1 MIFLELFLTFLL
13 IGVMAFGGGYG
24 MIPLVR
30 SFVVSNGWL
39 TAEEVSNVI
48 AIAESTPGPI
58 AINMAT
64 YVGSV
69 QGMAHGGFFGALLG
83 SFLCTLGVVLP
94 AFVIILLI
102 ASILKNFKDNKYV
115 NAFLTGIKPV
125 VVGLILSTG
134 LLMLIQCFYVNFSSY
149 NTLFTTIPKIDWIP
163 IAIIAGLVM
172 VRFLYKKIFKKNIS
186 PILLIILSAG
196 VGMLVF

>member
-1 MIFLELFLTFLL
+1 MIYLELFLTFLL
-13 IGVMAFGGGYG
+13 IGVMAFGGGYA

-39 TAEEVSNVI
+39 TLEEVSNII

-58 AINMAT
+58 AVNMAT

-69 QGMAHGGFFGALLG
+69 QGMANDGFLGAFLG

-94 AFVIILLI
+94 AFLIILLI

-115 NAFLTGIKPV
+115 NAFLVGIKPV
-125 VVGLILSTG
+125 VVGLIISTG
-134 LLMLIQCFYVNFSSY
+134 LLMLIQCFYVNFTTY
-149 NTLFTTIPKIDWIP
+149 NTIFTSKPIFDWVSLAVIF
-163 IAIIAGLVM
+163 GLIGI
-172 VRFLYKKIFKKNIS
+172 RILYKKLFKKNIS
-186 PILLIILSAG
+186 PILLIIISAG
-196 VGMLVF
+196 IGMLVF

>member
-1 MIFLELFLTFLL
+1 MIYLELFLTFLL
-13 IGVMAFGGGYG
+13 IGVMAFGGGYA

-39 TAEEVSNVI
+39 TLEEVSNII

-58 AINMAT
+58 AVNMAT

-69 QGMAHGGFFGALLG
+69 QGMANGGFLGAFLG

-94 AFVIILLI
+94 AFLIILLI

-115 NAFLTGIKPV
+115 NAFLVGIKPV
-125 VVGLILSTG
+125 VVGLIISTG
-134 LLMLIQCFYVNFSSY
+134 LLMLIQCFYVNFTTY
-149 NTLFTTIPKIDWIP
+149 NTIFTSKPIFDWVSLAVIF
-163 IAIIAGLVM
+163 GLIGI
-172 VRFLYKKIFKKNIS
+172 RILYKKLFKKNIS
-186 PILLIILSAG
+186 PILLIIISAG
-196 VGMLVF
+196 IGMLVF